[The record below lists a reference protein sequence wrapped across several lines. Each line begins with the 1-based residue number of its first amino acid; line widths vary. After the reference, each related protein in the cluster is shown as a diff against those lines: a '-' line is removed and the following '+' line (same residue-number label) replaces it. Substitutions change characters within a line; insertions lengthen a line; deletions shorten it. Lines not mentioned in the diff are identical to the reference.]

1 MYIGWGGI
9 VINSSVK
16 YRTNPNYVLRHIAG
30 DAVLI
35 PTGDTAVGNSMME
48 VNDTFCFLWE
58 LFSQSA
64 SINDAIQKANAQ
76 YVDPENQMET
86 HIRAFVRDC
95 LKFGMLLKEEN

>member
-1 MYIGWGGI
+1 M
-9 VINSSVK
+9 K
-16 YRTNPNYVLRHIAG
+16 YRTNPDFILRRIAG

-35 PTGDTAVGNSMME
+35 PTGDTGVGNGMME
-48 VNDTFCFLWE
+48 VNETFCFLWE

-76 YVDPENQMET
+76 YVDPDDQMET

-95 LKFGMLLKEEN
+95 LEFGMLLEEE